1 MSAGQCVFASRVFAS
16 TRRHAGAPTRRRKG
30 LRSVF
35 SYVMIVNLKRK
46 MNPWNVVGCILLTFN
61 LAFAQ
66 QPPTIAFD
74 AALLVENDVEIK
86 TRLTGII
93 DKIYAERGAWVKK
106 GQPLAELDNRDLK
119 LEVKKAEVHLQEL
132 KAEYDRAKSLH
143 DEKLLSDSEYD
154 ARRLSYQRVST
165 ELEIAKVHYEKSII
179 RAPFGGVV
187 GERYVKLGQ
196 RVVEDENVALFR
208 ITALEP
214 LLARIFVPEEKLGIF
229 ATGARSE
236 FVPSTQ
242 PNQRYPARVKWI
254 SSTIDPA
261 SGTAPALVELNPGQR
276 KGVLRP
282 GTSGKVI
289 IWLTAAKSS
298 ATNR

>member
-1 MSAGQCVFASRVFAS
+1 M
-16 TRRHAGAPTRRRKG
+16 KG
-30 LRSVF
+30 GIEGGLPLVCYDLTLKKRMKF
-35 SYVMIVNLKRK
+35 LIVIGF
-46 MNPWNVVGCILLTFN
+46 VLLTFTI
-61 LAFAQ
+61 AFAQ
-66 QPPTIAFD
+66 QPSTIAFD

-93 DKIYAERGAWVKK
+93 NKIYVERGAWVKK
-106 GQPLAELDNRDLK
+106 GQPLAELDNQDLK
-119 LEVKKAEVHLQEL
+119 LEVKKAEVYLQEL
-132 KAEYDRAKSLH
+132 KAEYERAKSLH

-154 ARRLSYQRVST
+154 AKRLSYQRVGA
-165 ELEIAKVHYEKSII
+165 ELEIAKVEYEKSII
-179 RAPFGGVV
+179 RAPFAGVV
-187 GERYVKLGQ
+187 GDRFLKLGQ

-208 ITALEP
+208 ITAMEP

-236 FVPSTQ
+236 FVPSMQ

-261 SGTAPALVELNPGQR
+261 SGTAPALVELNRGQG
-276 KGVLRP
+276 KGFLRP

>member
-1 MSAGQCVFASRVFAS
+1 MKKLN
-16 TRRHAGAPTRRRKG
+16 TW
-30 LRSVF
+30 SVSSF
-35 SYVMIVNLKRK
+35 V
-46 MNPWNVVGCILLTFN
+46 LLTFAI
-61 LAFAQ
+61 AFAQ

-106 GQPLAELDNRDLK
+106 GQALAELDNRDLK
-119 LEVKKAEVHLQEL
+119 LQVKKAEVHLQEL
-132 KAEYDRAKSLH
+132 KAEYERAKSLH
-143 DEKLLSDSEYD
+143 DEKLLSESEYD
-154 ARRLSYQRVST
+154 AKRLSYQRVAA
-165 ELEIAKVHYEKSII
+165 ELEIAKVEYEKSII
-179 RAPFGGVV
+179 RAPFAGVV
-187 GERYVKLGQ
+187 GERFVKLGQ

-208 ITALEP
+208 ITAMEP
-214 LLARIFVPEEKLGIF
+214 LLARIFVPEEKLGVF

-261 SGTAPALVELNPGQR
+261 SGTAPALVEIKSGQS
-276 KGVLRP
+276 KGFLRP

-289 IWLTAAKSS
+289 IWLTPAKST

>member
-1 MSAGQCVFASRVFAS
+1 MKRRPLRLRVASLCVYAE
-16 TRRHAGAPTRRRKG
+16 TRRRQTRRRKC
-30 LRSVF
+30 LRSPRVC
-35 SYVMIVNLKRK
+35 YDLTVNRQ
-46 MNPWNVVGCILLTFN
+46 MNVWGVAGFVLLTFTM
-61 LAFAQ
+61 AAAQ

-106 GQPLAELDNRDLK
+106 GEPLAELDNRDLK

-132 KAEYDRAKSLH
+132 KAEYERAKSLH

-154 ARRLSYQRVST
+154 AKRLSYERAAA
-165 ELEIAKVHYEKSII
+165 ELEIAKVQYEKSII
-179 RAPFGGVV
+179 RAPFAGVV
-187 GERYVKLGQ
+187 GERFVKLGQ

-208 ITALEP
+208 ITAMEP
-214 LLARIFVPEEKLGIF
+214 LLARIFVPEEKLGVF
-229 ATGARSE
+229 TAGARSE

-261 SGTAPALVELNPGQR
+261 SGTAPALVEIHPG
-276 KGVLRP
+276 KGKGTLRP

-289 IWLTAAKSS
+289 IWLTAPKSS
-298 ATNR
+298 AKNQ

>member
-1 MSAGQCVFASRVFAS
+1 MRILG
-16 TRRHAGAPTRRRKG
+16 GIG
-30 LRSVF
+30 
-35 SYVMIVNLKRK
+35 IV
-46 MNPWNVVGCILLTFN
+46 LLTFTI
-61 LAFAQ
+61 AVAQ
-66 QPPTIAFD
+66 QPSTIAFD

-106 GQPLAELDNRDLK
+106 GEPLAELDNQDLK
-119 LEVKKAEVHLQEL
+119 LEVKKAQVYLQEL
-132 KAEYDRAKSLH
+132 EAEYERAKSLH
-143 DEKLLSDSEYD
+143 EQKLLSDSEYD
-154 ARRLSYQRVST
+154 AKRLSYQRVEA
-165 ELEIAKVHYEKSII
+165 ELEIAKVNLGKSII

-196 RVVEDENVALFR
+196 RVVEDENVPLFR
-208 ITALEP
+208 ITAMEP
-214 LLARIFVPEEKLGIF
+214 LLARIFVPEEKLGTF

-261 SGTAPALVELNPGQR
+261 SGTAPALVELNAGQG

-289 IWLTAAKSS
+289 IWLTAGKTS